1 MGALDQFDN
10 IIDVLKNMPPAEKN
24 KLIEAHKSFGRLR
37 SLCEARGEIEI
48 MPKMTGIKILKWTEN
63 TQELKKVKEFL
74 NPAGFQ
80 WIEPKKT
87 KRGKKSKDR
96 TVLKEKK

>member
-10 IIDVLKNMPPAEKN
+10 IIDVLKNMPPDEKN

-37 SLCEARGEIEI
+37 SLCEAKGEIEL
-48 MPKMTGIKILKWTEN
+48 MPKMTGIKVIKWTDN
-63 TQELKKVKEFL
+63 TRELKKVKEFL

-80 WIEPKKT
+80 WIEPKHA
-87 KRGKKSKDR
+87 KKSKKTNKKDR
-96 TVLKEKK
+96 

>member
-10 IIDVLKNMPPAEKN
+10 IIDVLKNMPADEKN

-37 SLCEARGEIEI
+37 SLCEARGEIEVL
-48 MPKMTGIKILKWTEN
+48 PKMTGIKIIKWTKN
-63 TQELKKVKEFL
+63 TLELKKVKEFL

-80 WIEPKKT
+80 WIEPKKKRKHGKT
-87 KRGKKSKDR
+87 KSDVK
-96 TVLKEKK
+96 